1 MNEVF
6 IDQRTLLHP
15 VVLSPRFL
23 QLLHQ
28 SLAPPAAAGDA
39 QQQPSSSS
47 VIGEVPTTALLP
59 SPSCSPAATASATS
73 HFDNHDNGSGG
84 GIHICWK
91 QLYLG
96 SSVSSICSNMTAS
109 DLHSFFTAGCMCIRS
124 YDPSTGAVSVRL
136 PTYLTATATSQR
148 HAVLINGAEK
158 QLFSH
163 AAGI

>member
-28 SLAPPAAAGDA
+28 SLAPPPAADDA
-39 QQQPSSSS
+39 QQQPSRS

-59 SPSCSPAATASATS
+59 SPSGSPAATASATS
-73 HFDNHDNGSGG
+73 HFDNHDNGSG

-136 PTYLTATATSQR
+136 PTYLTAAATSQR
-148 HAVLINGAEK
+148 HASLTNGAEK
-158 QLFSH
+158 QLLSR